1 MWRSQ
6 RARESIITYRY
17 ELAPDT
23 AWYLPMR
30 LYLLWCDASI
40 PNDICYAISVR
51 FIFPTLTS
59 TSHSLYLH
67 IGGRKDSLFSQ
78 CWSFELWA
86 FRTLGK
92 HAPLS
97 YNPRFPG
104 QVWMFSTGDWTLHS
118 PVHCPGK
125 TENCNYFCCLPQG
138 QLSQDCSLQA
148 VGPLWWLKE
157 FLTKR
162 RNTDLTLPQTRPANL
177 HVGFQ
182 YRNQFHHSQKPQL
195 DNS

>member
-1 MWRSQ
+1 MWRRQ

-30 LYLLWCDASI
+30 LHLLWCDASI

-51 FIFPTLTS
+51 FIFPTLTT

-67 IGGRKDSLFSQ
+67 IGSRKDSLFSQ

-92 HAPLS
+92 HAPRS

-104 QVWMFSTGDWTLHS
+104 EVWMFSTGDWTLHS

-125 TENCNYFCCLPQG
+125 TENWNYFCCLPQG
-138 QLSQDCSLQA
+138 QLLKTGVSR
-148 VGPLWWLKE
+148 LWVPCGDWRNSWQRDGIQTSPHLKYV
-157 FLTKR
+157 
-162 RNTDLTLPQTRPANL
+162 LPTYTSA
-177 HVGFQ
+177 
-182 YRNQFHHSQKPQL
+182 SSIEI
-195 DNS
+195 NSTIHKSCN

>member
-23 AWYLPMR
+23 AWYLSMR
-30 LYLLWCDASI
+30 LHLLWCDASI

-67 IGGRKDSLFSQ
+67 TGGRKDSLFCQ

-86 FRTLGK
+86 SMLS
-92 HAPLS
+92 LS

-104 QVWMFSTGDWTLHS
+104 DIWMFSSGDWTLHC

-125 TENCNYFCCLPQG
+125 TEHWNYFWCLPQG
-138 QLSQDCSLQA
+138 QPQGCSLQA
-148 VGPLWWLKE
+148 SITLELWVPCGDWRNSWL
-157 FLTKR
+157 R
-162 RNTDLTLPQTRPANL
+162 RGNTDLTSPQTRPANL
-177 HVGFQ
+177 HVSLQ

-195 DNS
+195 DHC

>member
-23 AWYLPMR
+23 AWYLSMR
-30 LYLLWCDASI
+30 LHLLWCDASI

-67 IGGRKDSLFSQ
+67 VGGRKDSLFSQ
-78 CWSFELWA
+78 CRSFELWA
-86 FRTLGK
+86 STR
-92 HAPLS
+92 PLS

-104 QVWMFSTGDWTLHS
+104 DIWMFSTGDWTLYC

-125 TENCNYFCCLPQG
+125 TETLELFLMPATRTA
-138 QLSQDCSLQA
+138 SRLQSAGFNNTWA
-148 VGPLWWLKE
+148 VGPLWRLKE
-157 FLTKR
+157 FLTKER
-162 RNTDLTLPQTRPANL
+162 EYRPHLTSNTSCQPTCRPP
-177 HVGFQ
+177 V
-182 YRNQFHHSQKPQL
+182 
-195 DNS
+195 